1 MKSFLV
7 GLQFL
12 TRIHISGQTEWQ
24 EKDFGESVKWFPLIG
39 WIIGFFVCMIYFF
52 MKPFHTPM
60 LPVPT

>member
-39 WIIGFFVCMIYFF
+39 WIIGFFCV
-52 MKPFHTPM
+52 
-60 LPVPT
+60 